1 MPDSFSRLL
10 TALPLPAGYQLSEQG
25 CYRYLLNGQLQ
36 AISEPW
42 VKAQNSEGQSLIH
55 SARFIESLD
64 AALLVTQQQQLP
76 LSSAQNLSAQAGFY
90 SEIRWRQTGQTDIS
104 VLYQFCQHQR
114 QLQLSRVDDT
124 GLSNSQF
131 HRPEPFLYF
140 PLLRVFSGPLIQQL
154 ALGGPL
160 PTLVPDINNPA
171 NRAMLLHPTESQRC
185 AQLQA
190 EERIELDGQTY
201 PAQRYRYQSER
212 YQPEDDA
219 AFWTDNKG
227 LLLKYGWQQNP
238 QQFWQVEL
246 ETHQIHAPAPR
257 RMKHP

>member
-10 TALPLPAGYQLSEQG
+10 HALPLPASYQLSEQG

-42 VKAQNSEGQSLIH
+42 VKALSPDGQSLIH

-64 AALLVTQQQQLP
+64 TALLVTQQQQLP
-76 LSSAQNLSAQAGFY
+76 LPSTQNQSAQAGFY
-90 SEIRWRQTGQTDIS
+90 SEIRWRQAGQADIS
-104 VLYQFCQHQR
+104 VLYQFCQHER
-114 QLQLSRVDDT
+114 QLQLTRVDDT

-131 HRPEPFLYF
+131 HKPEPFLYF
-140 PLLRVFSGPLIQQL
+140 PLLRVFSGPVIRQL
-154 ALGGPL
+154 ALCGPL

-171 NRAMLLHPTESQRC
+171 NRALLLHPTESLRS
-185 AQLQA
+185 AHLQA

-201 PAQRYRYQSER
+201 QAQRYRYQSER
-212 YQPEDDA
+212 YQPQDEA

-227 LLLKYGWQQNP
+227 LLLKYDWQQNP
-238 QQFWQVEL
+238 EQFWQVEL
-246 ETHQIHAPAPR
+246 DAHQIHLPSAG
-257 RMKHP
+257 